1 MNGNLLVV
9 LKGRGRWTGSG
20 HQPTDHWHY
29 DCMTHVSDF
38 SNETLLT
45 LFLTS
50 FHCLMLSCFTISI
63 SVSLF
68 LLSLSLYITVSVSL
82 SFHVCHRLSL
92 FLRLT
97 ASVFSCCTLFLF
109 MSPPLSLFPSLAF
122 SVYYWVTL
130 FPFLSPFLSFPSS
143 HCFHV
148 FLLHSLYISV
158 TFSPSSF
165 SRCLCALLYQYKSI
179 QLSYCLPHCLAFL
192 SAWVFI
198 FGCRFYSPLVWLL
211 SSFLLCFLCMCVC
224 PWVSA
229 SVCLYV
235 CFCPSVRLPVCLPV
249 SVSSICDGSYKPAI
263 ELSASQWYQRST
275 ANTPCLSLF
284 LFILLFL

>member
-1 MNGNLLVV
+1 MAICWLSWREEGDGQGVAIN
-9 LKGRGRWTGSG
+9 
-20 HQPTDHWHY
+20 QPTTGITTIWP
-29 DCMTHVSDF
+29 TSVI
-38 SNETLLT
+38 
-45 LFLTS
+45 FLTKPSSPS
-50 FHCLMLSCFTISI
+50 FSLRFTASCFL
-63 SVSLF
+63 VS
-68 LLSLSLYITVSVSL
+68 
-82 SFHVCHRLSL
+82 LSL
-92 FLRLT
+92 FLSPSSFSRCLFILLCQYHSLST
-97 ASVFSCCTLFLF
+97 SVTVSLFSFVSLPPYFLAALSF
-109 MSPPLSLFPSLAF
+109 YSCHLLSLFPSLAF